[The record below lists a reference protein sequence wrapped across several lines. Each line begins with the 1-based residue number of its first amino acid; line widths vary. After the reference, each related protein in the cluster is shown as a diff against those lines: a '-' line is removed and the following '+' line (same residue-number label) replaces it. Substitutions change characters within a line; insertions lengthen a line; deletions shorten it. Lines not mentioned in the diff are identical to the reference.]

1 MRELGILFTRDNRES
16 VAKGIKT
23 HTRRIIKEVPL
34 YNHLHWNHGP
44 KKGQPR
50 WIMDWPLSGV
60 YEEDGRFWLDVQI
73 DVDDNTHD
81 EIKPRYQVGDHLY
94 VKNSYFTKKADA
106 EIWLLVTEVKDPHR
120 IQDISEAD
128 ARAEGATPQNVPHR
142 NPETGEIRDIG
153 LYYPGFM
160 ILWNS
165 INAKPKPV
173 KQKNVITHYVSYPWQ
188 DIHETRQHR
197 GKPWHVCGNPWV
209 FPYVFVRIEK

>member
-1 MRELGILFTRDNRES
+1 MRELGILFTRGNRES

-23 HTRRIIKEVPL
+23 HTRRIITERDCWRNGLSKEFTQVSLENAYPIKNGGGSLRVP
-34 YNHLHWNHGP
+34 YRHVADAERDWKDCGAWRVDP
-44 KKGQPR
+44 K
-50 WIMDWPLSGV
+50 
-60 YEEDGRFWLDVQI
+60 F
-73 DVDDNTHD
+73 
-81 EIKPRYQVGDHLY
+81 QVGDHLY

-197 GKPWHVCGNPWV
+197 GLPWHVCGNPWV
-209 FPYVFVRIEK
+209 FPYVFERIEK